1 MDHPPPSDDSA
12 QRVYEVAAELFA
24 VMATPLRLRILSA
37 LCHEEKNVG
46 QLVNELAASQPNLSQ
61 HLSVLY
67 RAGILTRRRQG
78 NQAFYAIGNPKA
90 VSLCRAVCT
99 QIAIEID
106 DPGAIAPVERLAPP
120 HAGRLA
126 AG

>member
-1 MDHPPPSDDSA
+1 MAKRPPASSDA

-37 LCHEEKNVG
+37 LCQQEKNVG
-46 QLVNELAASQPNLSQ
+46 ELVRELDTSQPNLSQ
-61 HLSVLY
+61 HLATLY

-78 NQAFYAIGNPKA
+78 NQVFYAVSNPKA

-99 QIAIEID
+99 QIAIEFD
-106 DPGAIAPVERLAPP
+106 DPSAVAPAERLAP
-120 HAGRLA
+120 ARSLGL
-126 AG
+126 